1 MASPSHARCPT
12 RAGRG
17 CHQIPAHFSSLAA
30 LLQVVREYGDGASP
44 IRCAARHLELPAPQ
58 SLGMPRGVWGVL
70 VTARIRCAA
79 GHGEATLSVWIV
91 AEELPRHVA
100 TTPRR
105 AGAPCRPLQ
114 RRAGA
119 HPGQRVHLPGQS
131 VPGAG
136 YRVPLP
142 GALLPNTPTR
152 SSVHP
157 SSPRTRRPHTT
168 ARLSRTLFEQLG
180 MRMCM
185 RMPRP
190 QRSPSRDPQPCI
202 GCGPRLFGKDKLH
215 R

>member
-105 AGAPCRPLQ
+105 EAARARLADLYNDVRAHIQASGFTCQANQYPVPVTAFLCRAHYCPAHQ
-114 RRAGA
+114 PDRQSTRPARGRAG
-119 HPGQRVHLPGQS
+119 R
-131 VPGAG
+131 
-136 YRVPLP
+136 
-142 GALLPNTPTR
+142 TPR
-152 SSVHP
+152 H
-157 SSPRTRRPHTT
+157 
-168 ARLSRTLFEQLG
+168 A
-180 MRMCM
+180 
-185 RMPRP
+185 
-190 QRSPSRDPQPCI
+190 
-202 GCGPRLFGKDKLH
+202 
-215 R
+215 

>member
-79 GHGEATLSVWIV
+79 GHGEATLSVWII

-105 AGAPCRPLQ
+105 GGAPARVAGLYNDGRAPIPPNGVPLHAQ
-114 RRAGA
+114 PNPAAGPAVLRRAPCHSA
-119 HPGQRVHLPGQS
+119 H
-131 VPGAG
+131 
-136 YRVPLP
+136 
-142 GALLPNTPTR
+142 
-152 SSVHP
+152 
-157 SSPRTRRPHTT
+157 
-168 ARLSRTLFEQLG
+168 
-180 MRMCM
+180 
-185 RMPRP
+185 
-190 QRSPSRDPQPCI
+190 
-202 GCGPRLFGKDKLH
+202 
-215 R
+215 